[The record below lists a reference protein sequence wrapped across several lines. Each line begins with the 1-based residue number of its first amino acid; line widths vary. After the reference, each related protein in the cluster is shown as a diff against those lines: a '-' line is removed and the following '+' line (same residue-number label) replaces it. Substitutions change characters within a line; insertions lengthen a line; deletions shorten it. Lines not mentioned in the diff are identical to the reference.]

1 MNRNYLI
8 TGATGFVARNLYRA
22 LSESGLNNF
31 TCLIRKKISESWLF
45 SPDDRFLSYKSFWN
59 ERSNYSVYFHLA
71 GKAHD
76 LKEVDSEKDYYQ
88 VNFELTKKIYDRFLK
103 DEKSEI
109 FIFMSSVKAV
119 TDAPNGWLHE
129 TDIPNPST
137 AYGKSK
143 LYAEEYLLSK
153 IPVDKTV
160 IILRP
165 CMIHGPGNKGNLNLL
180 YSIVEKKIPWPLG
193 RFDNQRSFLSIDN
206 LIYVIEM
213 ILKGNL
219 QNGIYNLADKAPI
232 STNKIVQLI
241 SILNGHS
248 PRIWNVPK
256 SIVQQFAVI
265 GDLLYLPFNSE
276 RLFKLTSNYLVATA
290 KIEKEL
296 GNSLPISSIDGLTKT
311 IESFKKGGNN
321 F

>member
-8 TGATGFVARNLYRA
+8 TGATGFVARNLYKA
-22 LSESGLNNF
+22 LSDNGLNNF
-31 TCLIRKKISESWLF
+31 TCLIRKKISESWLV
-45 SPDDRFLSYKSFWN
+45 SDNDRYLTYKGFWK
-59 ERSNYSVYFHLA
+59 ERSNYSVYLHLA

-76 LKEVDSEKDYYQ
+76 LKEVDSVDDYYQ
-88 VNFELTKKIYDRFLK
+88 VNFELTKNIYNRFLQ

-119 TDAPNGWLHE
+119 ADAPKGWLCE

-153 IPVDKTV
+153 TPDDKTV

-180 YSIVEKKIPWPLG
+180 YSIVEKNIPWPLG

-232 STNKIVQLI
+232 STNEIVKLI
-241 SILNGHS
+241 FMQNGNS

-256 SIVQQFAVI
+256 FVIQQFALI
-265 GDLLYLPFNSE
+265 GDLLSLPFNSE

-296 GNSLPISSIDGLTKT
+296 GNSLPVSSIDGLIKT
-311 IESFKKGGNN
+311 IESFEKKQK
-321 F
+321 